1 MHRRTY
7 ERLCNEAEKAGFPYQ
22 DRLLKGLP
30 GLLARLG
37 VLPHTES
44 EGPDEEQL
52 MKGLRPLRGRSYSSK
67 PDGFRGA
74 EGPRTV
80 GHRGRLAGGA
90 RRGPPERRYA

>member
-44 EGPDEEQL
+44 ERPDEEQL
-52 MKGLRPLRGRSYSSK
+52 TKGLQRALERPELLKQTGRGPGRGRTKNSRS
-67 PDGFRGA
+67 PGA
-74 EGPRTV
+74 PR
-80 GHRGRLAGGA
+80 
-90 RRGPPERRYA
+90 RRG